1 MEHRWHSREPVVMD
15 MVAECA
21 TLGSVCGRTQNIS
34 YGGVLFDTGEVC
46 LTPHAIVTLS
56 CCLLVE
62 GRCCP
67 YSVRAQV
74 IYVDNSYAG
83 LMFLDHEVAYGKF
96 RTTVLKSVISPSHSK
111 EIFNMDSLL
120 FCSGCGCGCE
130 EVVTAPSYR
139 ATG

>member
-1 MEHRWHSREPVVMD
+1 MEHRWHSREPVAMD
-15 MVAECA
+15 MAAECS
-21 TLGSVCGRTQNIS
+21 TLGSICGRTQNIS

-46 LTPHAIVTLS
+46 LPPHAIVTLS

-74 IYVDNSYAG
+74 IYADKGCAG
-83 LMFLDHEVAYGKF
+83 MMFLDHEAMYDKF
-96 RTTVLKSVISPSHSK
+96 RTTVLKSAIRSFHSK
-111 EIFNMDSLL
+111 ELFNTVSLL
-120 FCSGCGCGCE
+120 SCSECGCGCE
-130 EVVTAPSYR
+130 ETVTVPLFR